1 MQTGLNGQCPNF
13 VHDYCM
19 LSLKN
24 CFFLLF
30 WNLVILCGII
40 DGAQRARAILE
51 KA

>member
-24 CFFLLF
+24 CFFF
-30 WNLVILCGII
+30 IV
-40 DGAQRARAILE
+40 LE
-51 KA
+51 FGNTVWHYRRCTEPEQY